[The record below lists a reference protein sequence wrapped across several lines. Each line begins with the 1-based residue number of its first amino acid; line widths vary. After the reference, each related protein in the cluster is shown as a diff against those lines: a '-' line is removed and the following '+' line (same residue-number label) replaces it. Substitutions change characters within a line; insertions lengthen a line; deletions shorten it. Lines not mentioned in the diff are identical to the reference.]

1 MDGGGCAAG
10 NFCVRGK
17 RCRREQP
24 AVQTGKQITEE
35 TGTREPERQKKEEL
49 SLHAQSAVLIDG
61 KTGRVLYGKGEG
73 LQRPMASTTK
83 IMTCILALEKGNLE
97 DPVQVSQRQR
107 PSQKSGWE

>member
-1 MDGGGCAAG
+1 MRRRKTRWMWAVWMAAAVLLAIFVSEE
-10 NFCVRGK
+10 NAAV
-17 RCRREQP
+17 REQP

-83 IMTCILALEKGNLE
+83 IMTLSLIHI
-97 DPVQVSQRQR
+97 
-107 PSQKSGWE
+107 